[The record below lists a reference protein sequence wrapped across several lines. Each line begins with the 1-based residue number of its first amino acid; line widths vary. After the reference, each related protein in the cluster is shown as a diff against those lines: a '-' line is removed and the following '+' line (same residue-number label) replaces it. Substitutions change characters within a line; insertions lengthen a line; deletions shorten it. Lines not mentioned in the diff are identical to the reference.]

1 MQLKNI
7 QKQNEKMEA
16 LGFLVLCSAMFS
28 HCVQAQDSCRYNCGN
43 HLGSCSCDYSCQYNG
58 NCCFDYYS
66 QCSYTPITPDV
77 PTAQDSCR
85 YNCGNHLGRCSCDY
99 SCESYGN
106 CCDDYYY
113 QCISPT
119 ADPPFHTPD
128 VTTAQESCRHNCG
141 YNLGS
146 CSCEYYCQSYGNCC
160 YDYNSQCPYTTIT
173 PDVTTAQDSCRYN
186 CGNHLGSCSCHYSC
200 ESYGNC
206 CDDYYY
212 QCISPTAD
220 PPFHTPD
227 VTTAQESCRHNC
239 GYNLGSCSCEYYC
252 QSYGNCCYD
261 YNSQCPYTTITE
273 EVITA
278 QDSCSYNCGNHLG
291 SCSCDYSCQYYGNC
305 CYDYYYQCV
314 SPSPGPTF
322 DTTVNNCG
330 GWLYSTEGYIT
341 SPNYPQQYPNNMNCV
356 WVISPGYEV
365 IELEFL
371 HVELEGSDCRFD
383 GIQVYDGPS
392 INQRQL
398 GRLCGNQRSTFHST
412 GKTLT
417 VRFTTDGSQTYQGFR
432 AEYRVVADGSCRYNC
447 GYLVGN
453 CSCDY
458 SCESYGN
465 CCYDYLSQC
474 MGTTA
479 YPPDVTT
486 AQESC
491 RYNCGNHLG
500 SCSCDYSCQYYG
512 NCCYDYNSQCSYNT
526 FATDVTTAQESCRYN
541 CGNHLGSCSCD
552 YSCQYDGNCCYDY
565 YSQCY
570 NTASPDVTT
579 GPPCGG
585 SLSISG
591 SFSSPGYP
599 GNYHDNSHCVW
610 QLRASNDHK
619 IYLSFIDLQLENCC
633 SCDYV
638 AVYDGPSVNSQPL
651 GKLCNNTLNF
661 FQSSSTYLTVL
672 FRTDGSVTGRGFN
685 AEFKSSLPPGAGRV
699 ECSSD
704 NMNIVIEKSYLDSLG
719 YDGHSLYLNDQYCR
733 PQISA
738 FQVIFSF
745 PMNTCGTEQKFESGR
760 IVYTNAVRA
769 FESDYG
775 LITRQSSLKLNVDCH
790 MEPDTTVQNLYI
802 ARAGVNDSITGMG
815 RFNGTMA
822 FYTSRSFTYMVTQV
836 PYMVTLNQAMYV
848 QVNLRRDDKGLVLFL
863 DTCVASPSPH
873 DFQNNAYDL
882 VRNGCG
888 VDSTYQAYDS
898 GTKSYA
904 RFTFRAFQ
912 FLRTHESVYLQCKVV
927 VCPAS
932 ASNSRCRRG
941 CSRRRARAL
950 RASEDSHTLVLG
962 PLTLQDLGSQGEAS
976 VKEEVAPEKT
986 IDI

>member
-1 MQLKNI
+1 MI
-7 QKQNEKMEA
+7 
-16 LGFLVLCSAMFS
+16 
-28 HCVQAQDSCRYNCGN
+28 
-43 HLGSCSCDYSCQYNG
+43 
-58 NCCFDYYS
+58 
-66 QCSYTPITPDV
+66 
-77 PTAQDSCR
+77 
-85 YNCGNHLGRCSCDY
+85 RC
-99 SCESYGN
+99 
-106 CCDDYYY
+106 
-113 QCISPT
+113 
-119 ADPPFHTPD
+119 
-128 VTTAQESCRHNCG
+128 
-141 YNLGS
+141 
-146 CSCEYYCQSYGNCC
+146 
-160 YDYNSQCPYTTIT
+160 
-173 PDVTTAQDSCRYN
+173 
-186 CGNHLGSCSCHYSC
+186 
-200 ESYGNC
+200 
-206 CDDYYY
+206 
-212 QCISPTAD
+212 
-220 PPFHTPD
+220 
-227 VTTAQESCRHNC
+227 
-239 GYNLGSCSCEYYC
+239 
-252 QSYGNCCYD
+252 
-261 YNSQCPYTTITE
+261 
-273 EVITA
+273 
-278 QDSCSYNCGNHLG
+278 
-291 SCSCDYSCQYYGNC
+291 
-305 CYDYYYQCV
+305 
-314 SPSPGPTF
+314 
-322 DTTVNNCG
+322 
-330 GWLYSTEGYIT
+330 
-341 SPNYPQQYPNNMNCV
+341 
-356 WVISPGYEV
+356 
-365 IELEFL
+365 
-371 HVELEGSDCRFD
+371 
-383 GIQVYDGPS
+383 
-392 INQRQL
+392 
-398 GRLCGNQRSTFHST
+398 
-412 GKTLT
+412 
-417 VRFTTDGSQTYQGFR
+417 
-432 AEYRVVADGSCRYNC
+432 
-447 GYLVGN
+447 
-453 CSCDY
+453 
-458 SCESYGN
+458 
-465 CCYDYLSQC
+465 
-474 MGTTA
+474 
-479 YPPDVTT
+479 
-486 AQESC
+486 
-491 RYNCGNHLG
+491 
-500 SCSCDYSCQYYG
+500 
-512 NCCYDYNSQCSYNT
+512 
-526 FATDVTTAQESCRYN
+526 
-541 CGNHLGSCSCD
+541 
-552 YSCQYDGNCCYDY
+552 
-565 YSQCY
+565 
-570 NTASPDVTT
+570 AS
-579 GPPCGG
+579 
-585 SLSISG
+585 
-591 SFSSPGYP
+591 
-599 GNYHDNSHCVW
+599 
-610 QLRASNDHK
+610 R
-619 IYLSFIDLQLENCC
+619 LENCC